1 MRDGWKFLISV
12 TLIIV
17 VSCGSTQ
24 EPSAADSAEI
34 ARALLESGADV
45 NCRGQGG
52 RSSLMYAKDTG
63 RTRIVD
69 MLTEAGAE
77 E

>member
-1 MRDGWKFLISV
+1 
-12 TLIIV
+12 
-17 VSCGSTQ
+17 
-24 EPSAADSAEI
+24 
-34 ARALLESGADV
+34 V
-45 NCRGQGG
+45 NCRDQGG